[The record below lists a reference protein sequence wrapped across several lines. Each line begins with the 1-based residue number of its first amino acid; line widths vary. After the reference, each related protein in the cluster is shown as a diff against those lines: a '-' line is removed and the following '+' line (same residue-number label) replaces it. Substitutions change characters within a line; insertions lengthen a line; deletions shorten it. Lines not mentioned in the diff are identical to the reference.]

1 MNKGI
6 IHLVRQKISII
17 KSKVWILCTIGT
29 LFFTGLS
36 MAKNTPLHF
45 KVNYLKL
52 LKAPVV
58 TLSNI
63 NSLPENS
70 GLSGAQ
76 LAVNDANSTGKFIN
90 QMFTLSQF
98 ELNAPKEL
106 LKRIDQQFKNG
117 VFVFLVS
124 GDSDVFEDIDKWAKN
139 KPVLVFNVSESEDE
153 MRYTLCLSSV
163 LHTVPSYRMK
173 SDALAQWLVAK
184 RLSKILL
191 IKGKGAADEHIA
203 HAFSL
208 AAKRFGL
215 SIIDERVWDFN
226 TDLRRSTQQEIPLF
240 TQTSRSYDVVFVADA
255 HKDFAEFI
263 PYNTYLPRPVIGSAG
278 LEALAW
284 HRVIEQWGAAQLQSR
299 FRKMVAR
306 DMNELDFSAYLAV
319 RSVAQAAQQTGSG
332 KPAELIDYIHSD
344 AFELAAYKGR
354 KLSFRSWNGQ
364 LRMPL
369 ALVQPNAFVSESPQA
384 GMLHPTNELDT
395 LGFDAREMRCK

>member
-1 MNKGI
+1 MNTQTSRLKK
-6 IHLVRQKISII
+6 QKISVINRLTWVL
-17 KSKVWILCTIGT
+17 STVCILLWNGH
-29 LFFTGLS
+29 S
-36 MAKNTPLHF
+36 VAKNVPLSYE
-45 KVNYLKL
+45 VNYLKL
-52 LKAPVV
+52 LNAPVA
-58 TLSNI
+58 TFSNI
-63 NSLPENS
+63 NVLPENS
-70 GLSGAQ
+70 GLPGAQ
-76 LAVNDANSTGKFIN
+76 LAVADANSTGKFIG
-90 QMFTLSQF
+90 QSFTLSQF
-98 ELNAPKEL
+98 ELHAPQEV
-106 LKRIDQQFKNG
+106 LKRIDQQFKKG

-124 GDSDVFEDIDKWAKN
+124 ADSGVFETIDKWAKN
-139 KPVLVFNVSESEDE
+139 KPVLVFNVSEPADD
-153 MRYTLCLSSV
+153 MRHTLCLSSV

-191 IKGKGAADEHIA
+191 IKGKGVADEHIA
-203 HAFSL
+203 YAFSL

-215 SIIDERVWDFN
+215 NIIEQKVWDFN

-240 TQTSRSYDVVFVADA
+240 TQTSRPYDVVFVADA

-299 FRKMVAR
+299 FRKMAAR

-344 AFELAAYKGR
+344 DFELAAYKGR

-395 LGFDAREMRCK
+395 LGFDAREMRCE

>member
-1 MNKGI
+1 MNMETSRLLK
-6 IHLVRQKISII
+6 QKISVINRLTWVL
-17 KSKVWILCTIGT
+17 STVCILLWNGHSAAENAP
-29 LFFTGLS
+29 LS
-36 MAKNTPLHF
+36 F
-45 KVNYLKL
+45 EVNYVKL
-52 LKAPVV
+52 DEAPVA
-58 TLSNI
+58 TFSNI
-63 NSLPENS
+63 NVLPEDS
-70 GLSGAQ
+70 GLLGAQ
-76 LAVNDANSTGKFIN
+76 LAVADANSTGRFIG
-90 QMFTLSQF
+90 QSFTLSKF
-98 ELNAPKEL
+98 KLHAPQEL

-117 VFVFLVS
+117 VFIFLVS
-124 GDSDVFEDIDKWAKN
+124 ADSGVFETIDRWAKN
-139 KPVLVFNVSESEDE
+139 KPVLVFNVNEPADD
-153 MRYTLCLSSV
+153 MRHTLCLSSV

-191 IKGKGAADEHIA
+191 IKGKGVADEHIA
-203 HAFSL
+203 YAFSL
-208 AAKRFGL
+208 AARRFGL
-215 SIIDERVWDFN
+215 SIIEQKVWDFN

-240 TQTSRSYDVVFVADA
+240 TQTSRPYDVVFVADA

-299 FRKMVAR
+299 FRKMAAR

-319 RSVAQAAQQTGSG
+319 QSVAQAAQQTGSG

-344 AFELAAYKGR
+344 DFELAAYKGR

>member
-1 MNKGI
+1 MNKEI
-6 IHLVRQKISII
+6 SQLIRCKISAI
-17 KSKVWILCTIGT
+17 KRLTWVLSTVCIL
-29 LFFTGLS
+29 LFNGQSAAENAPLS
-36 MAKNTPLHF
+36 F
-45 KVNYLKL
+45 EVSYLKL
-52 LKAPVV
+52 LKDHVA
-58 TLSNI
+58 TFSNI
-63 NSLPENS
+63 NALPEDS
-70 GLSGAQ
+70 GLFGAQ
-76 LAVNDANSTGKFIN
+76 LAVNDANSTGKFIG
-90 QMFTLSQF
+90 QTFTLSKF
-98 ELNAPKEL
+98 ELNASQDL
-106 LKRIDQQFKNG
+106 LKRIEQQFKSG

-124 GDSDVFEDIDKWAKN
+124 GDSGVFEAIDRWAKN
-139 KPVLVFNVSESEDE
+139 KPVLVFNVSEPADD
-153 MRYTLCLSSV
+153 MRQTLCLSSV

-173 SDALAQWLVAK
+173 SDALAQWLVVK

-191 IKGKGAADEHIA
+191 IKGEGSTDEHIA

-215 SIIDERVWDFN
+215 NIIEQKVWNFN
-226 TDLRRSTQQEIPLF
+226 TDLRRSTQQEIPIF
-240 TQTSRSYDVVFVADA
+240 TQTSRPYDVVFVADA

-299 FRKMVAR
+299 FRKMTAR

-319 RSVAQAAQQTGSG
+319 RSIAQAAQQTDSG
-332 KPAELIDYIHSD
+332 KPAELIKYIHSD

-369 ALVQPNAFVSESPQA
+369 ALVQPNAFVSESPQV

>member
-1 MNKGI
+1 MNKEI
-6 IHLVRQKISII
+6 IHLVRQKIGII
-17 KSKVWILCTIGT
+17 KSNVWILCTIGT
-29 LFFTGLS
+29 LFFTGQS
-36 MAKNTPLHF
+36 MAKNTPLGYE
-45 KVNYLKL
+45 VSYLKL
-52 LKAPVV
+52 LNAPVA
-58 TLSNI
+58 TFSNI
-63 NSLPENS
+63 NMLPEYS
-70 GLSGAQ
+70 GLPGAQ
-76 LAVNDANSTGKFIN
+76 LAVADANSTGKFIG
-90 QMFTLSQF
+90 QSFTLSQF
-98 ELNAPKEL
+98 ELHTPQEV

-124 GDSDVFEDIDKWAKN
+124 ADSGVFEAIDRWAKN
-139 KPVLVFNVSESEDE
+139 KPVLVFNVSEPADD
-153 MRYTLCLSSV
+153 MRHTLCLSSV

-191 IKGKGAADEHIA
+191 IKGKGVADEHIA
-203 HAFSL
+203 YAFSL

-215 SIIDERVWDFN
+215 NIIEQKVWDFN

-240 TQTSRSYDVVFVADA
+240 TQTSRPYDVVFVADA

-299 FRKMVAR
+299 FRKMAAR

-319 RSVAQAAQQTGSG
+319 RSVAQAAQQTGSD
-332 KPAELIDYIHSD
+332 KPAELIAYIHSD
-344 AFELAAYKGR
+344 DFELAAYKGR